1 MDEQVWELRER
12 GLSLRQVAAELSMSV
27 GSVRRAIKRQPIELD
42 ILAVMRAAR
51 CASQPD
57 YHELC
62 SCQACPHG
70 YARKRRVIELPH
82 RRQPW
87 LQEWLNDCDAAD
99 GDLD

>member
-62 SCQACPHG
+62 SVRR
-70 YARKRRVIELPH
+70 ARTGMRASGGLSNY
-82 RRQPW
+82 
-87 LQEWLNDCDAAD
+87 LTAASR
-99 GDLD
+99 GFRSGSTTATRLTAI